1 MRLASQIYQGYN
13 TLMTIPGMHASFLSF
28 LLFSMSIQVPST
40 IYTFDSCD
48 MSLPNDDNK
57 NHACLLKLLLGTLRV
72 EWDAVVY
79 NR

>member
-13 TLMTIPGMHASFLSF
+13 ALMTIPIHASFLSF
-28 LLFSMSIQVPST
+28 LSFSMSIHVPST
-40 IYTFDSCD
+40 IYTFDPRD
-48 MSLPNDDNK
+48 MSYPNDDNK
-57 NHACLLKLLLGTLRV
+57 DHPCLFKLSLGSLRV